1 MRNKR
6 QDELN
11 KYNQGTIR
19 NPWLRYVAHKLNV
32 IDKALC
38 STYYNEVGHSQEYLD
53 YKDLRDERIPSNKML
68 NKKALSAMEEIVD
81 TLTAI
86 HKVHLTLPSD
96 NKHELKNKLK
106 YKKRLSKPVKP
117 Y

>member
-1 MRNKR
+1 
-6 QDELN
+6 
-11 KYNQGTIR
+11 
-19 NPWLRYVAHKLNV
+19 
-32 IDKALC
+32 
-38 STYYNEVGHSQEYLD
+38 
-53 YKDLRDERIPSNKML
+53 ML

>member
-1 MRNKR
+1 
-6 QDELN
+6 
-11 KYNQGTIR
+11 
-19 NPWLRYVAHKLNV
+19 
-32 IDKALC
+32 
-38 STYYNEVGHSQEYLD
+38 
-53 YKDLRDERIPSNKML
+53 
-68 NKKALSAMEEIVD
+68 MEEIVD